1 MRKSWFNRF
10 LAAIAMSCVFTFGAA
25 LMPCQAALAHNER
38 APRRE
43 LSVSVKKSAPATAR
57 GQAFSA
63 EEKKALSNEEAASE
77 ALQNYEGGAALVI
90 GISGG
95 VILLIALVVLIV
107 VLID

>member
-1 MRKSWFNRF
+1 MRNSWFDRF
-10 LAAIAMSCVFTFGAA
+10 AAALAMTCILSFGAA
-25 LMPCQAALAHNER
+25 LLPCSSAFAHNER

-43 LSVSVKKSAPATAR
+43 IAVSVKRPHAVAA
-57 GQAFSA
+57 QAFSETEKQALA
-63 EEKKALSNEEAASE
+63 ESDAKNQALE
-77 ALQNYEGGAALVI
+77 NYEGGAALVI